1 MKESLNGFIGK
12 KIVID
17 TKSSWSYIGNL
28 EEVLSDSVVM
38 TDVDVHDNNDTTA
51 TKEIYLVN
59 SRKTGIISNRDKVYI
74 NMEYIVSFSP
84 FDSVKKF

>member
-1 MKESLNGFIGK
+1 MEESLNEFIGE

-17 TKSSWSYIGNL
+17 TKSSWSYIGKL
-28 EEVLSDSVVM
+28 EEVLSDSVIL

-59 SRKTGIISNRDKVYI
+59 SRKTGIVSNRDKVYVS
-74 NMEYIVSFSP
+74 MGYIVSFSP